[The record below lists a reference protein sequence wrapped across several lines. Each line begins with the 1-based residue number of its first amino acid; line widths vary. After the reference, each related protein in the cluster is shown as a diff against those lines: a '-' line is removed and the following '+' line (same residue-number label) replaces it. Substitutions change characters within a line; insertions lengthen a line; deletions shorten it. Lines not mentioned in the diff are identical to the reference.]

1 MNPEE
6 FVTLAGWL
14 AANSS
19 VVNAEARYRSAV
31 SRAYYGVFLF
41 AVDVLAQLGA
51 IVPGNHRG
59 HDLAVKTLLK
69 TGHTRAM
76 SAAHSMGDLR
86 SHRNGA
92 DYDMENAN
100 YRHQRTAML
109 AVQDA
114 LNAMTD
120 LRACLDEPS
129 RTELRN
135 RLAAL

>member
-1 MNPEE
+1 MNPED
-6 FVTLAGWL
+6 FITLAGWL

-19 VVNAEARYRSAV
+19 LVNAEARFRSAV

-41 AVDVLAQLGA
+41 SVHVLAELGV

-59 HDLAVKTLLK
+59 HDVAVKKLLD
-69 TGHTRAM
+69 TAHSQAM
-76 SAAHSMGDLR
+76 SAAHSIGDLR

-92 DYDMENAN
+92 DYDLKNEK

-114 LNAMTD
+114 VSAMTD
-120 LRACLDEPS
+120 LRACLEEPT

-135 RLAAL
+135 RLAAV